1 MKRTLLDITQKI
13 SRKVVMTILTP
24 LDLTNDA
31 YSIWEA
37 KGFRFVSI
45 LREIESRTNQDRL
58 SIKINTQ
65 FINATDYIVESG
77 KDGLIIKFI
86 KSKFEYELDAIDYIE
101 IKGDIEYYA

>member
-24 LDLTNDA
+24 FDLTNDT

-45 LREIESRTNQDRL
+45 LREVESRTNQDRL

-65 FINATDYIVESG
+65 FINGNDYIVESG
-77 KDGLIIKFI
+77 KNGLLIKFI
-86 KSKFEYELDAIDYIE
+86 KSQFEYELDGFDYIE

>member
-24 LDLTNDA
+24 FDLTNDT

-45 LREIESRTNQDRL
+45 LREVESRTNQDRL

-65 FINATDYIVESG
+65 FINGNDYIVESG
-77 KDGLIIKFI
+77 KNGLLIKFI
-86 KSKFEYELDAIDYIE
+86 KSQFEYELDTIDYIE
-101 IKGDIEYYA
+101 IKGDIEQYA

>member
-24 LDLTNDA
+24 FDLTDTT

-45 LREIESRTNQDRL
+45 LREIETRTNQDRI
-58 SIKINTQ
+58 SVKINTQ
-65 FINATDYIVESG
+65 LIGANDYIVESG
-77 KDGLIIKFI
+77 KNGLLIKFI
-86 KSKFEYELDAIDYIE
+86 KSRFEYELDTIDYIE

>member
-24 LDLTNDA
+24 FDLTDDI

-45 LREIESRTNQDRL
+45 LREVESRTNQDRL

-65 FINATDYIVESG
+65 FINGNDYIVESG
-77 KDGLIIKFI
+77 KNGLLIKFI
-86 KSKFEYELDAIDYIE
+86 KSQFDYELDNVDYIE